1 MLSRTAPRALL
12 TSLRP
17 SMRTTTT
24 TSTLLPRACAIRPS
38 SASQFTRSFQSSP
51 VIRKGIHP
59 ESANPPAPSPQPGS
73 VAGAA
78 SHITEPSPLTPEEY
92 YEYAEHYFNV
102 LQSELE
108 KAQEEGSDVEAEYSV
123 CFSLFFFPYILYFA
137 RSSSYSFFLF
147 FSAYTKSFYWHC
159 V

>member
-12 TSLRP
+12 ASMRP
-17 SMRTTTT
+17 SIRATAT

-51 VIRKGIHP
+51 AIRKGIHP
-59 ESANPPAPSPQPGS
+59 ESADPPAPNPQSGS

-78 SHITEPSPLTPEEY
+78 THITEPSPLSPEEY

-102 LQSELE
+102 LQNELE

-123 CFSLFFFPYILYFA
+123 GFSYV
-137 RSSSYSFFLF
+137 
-147 FSAYTKSFYWHC
+147 FSTYYTLPGVLHLLSFYLSQPTQRTTFCSHGI
-159 V
+159 